1 MPCLYY
7 QLRRCYLHI
16 MLSDCGYL
24 AGGSLD
30 QCGWIYALAGVIAVC
45 RGGGPDSA
53 AADVRVERLG

>member
-1 MPCLYY
+1 
-7 QLRRCYLHI
+7 